1 MKKITL
7 LFIATLFSALS
18 FAAVPRVM
26 AYDLKS
32 EMDTPAKG
40 FTKFTFSTNT
50 KPTKAYLIFYYAG
63 AEVMRVDIT
72 TQAQKKLKDATYT
85 IRTSDL
91 PELTNMK
98 WAIEVQGEAIG
109 SVACVNDL
117 NKVNIYGFNRPQGV
131 AIDNNPE
138 SDFFGRTYISLPK
151 AGGSSDTYGAYGDT
165 KAGIVVFDAVHNRL
179 ASGVTAT
186 GSVLGDE
193 TFGVHRVAVNPI
205 NSKVYYTKSIASNTA
220 IYELAPNA
228 TDVLTD
234 GGTAVN
240 VIAGLGLTR
249 ADGVCFAEDGTM
261 FVVDYARYSGGT
273 LGDIYKVKGNS
284 KTLFCENI
292 AANQPNS
299 LAYDGKGGIWMVQ
312 QRGAAGSDPS
322 PLVHINASGTAD
334 FKLSTNINNWF
345 TTSNITKGGCVAYN
359 TKDNVIAIGGY
370 GKVMLFQVS
379 EVDDK
384 PTLASKI
391 GEYVVK
397 SGGTAEVNGLA
408 FDYAGNLVVMS
419 RTTERMHYLVVPTT
433 TNSCTTPAKSSL
445 QVNGPAICRVMP
457 HDLTLLDNGDSY
469 TFSYKTNVYA
479 QSGNLVILK
488 KDGKTVEKTFALPT
502 PIVKN
507 KTHQITIAKTDLPKR
522 LGMNW
527 GIELTGKSVPKYS
540 YLQEVSDQTREIYDF
555 YNMMG
560 VLVDNNPESDYFG
573 KIYIQ
578 ATLTGKSDGATAR
591 ADAQKAGLFIYNQWL
606 DELNPTSN
614 VGIQPSLP
622 SGYSIGSS
630 NQFNRL
636 AIDPT
641 TNNITYCYA
650 ESGKPAVFSMD
661 RANLTGTPTNLL
673 EGQSGITR
681 SIAHCFDA
689 DGNLYVMDLPGSGQI
704 FKIDKDGNKT
714 KFGELTSKYVA
725 VNMALASDG
734 RGGLWVAQNRGQIDG
749 YYQLVHY
756 NKSGTVDYAVYQG
769 SDHGFTGNS
778 TRGALAYDVERQVLA
793 QGRNGSVILFDV
805 TYDASTGVPTL
816 TQQSLVASIGHNN
829 IDGLAFDYAGDLYVV
844 NSGKEKFYK
853 FTIPTNN
860 NTCLVPAKKSLTLDY
875 PVNYLTY
882 ELNGGQY
889 NEYGWESKG
898 DICLALEADYNA
910 TYGTSK
916 DWVQEMDGEIQYNIN
931 GTWMSEEEAK
941 GQAATVTGFLQAS
954 TYNTTD
960 NLKKLVE
967 TTMMDKYGWLKDVIE
982 ANRTAQSVAGELS
995 EAIYRK
1001 ELSAFFLCSP
1011 AHSSWPASSSHEAM
1025 GDVATFQSYW
1035 GQSFPNPS
1043 YTFTEVTLNNPY
1055 KEDYEFQGWYNT
1067 SDFSGAK
1074 LTTIDENTTGT
1085 LYAKWHQIVV
1095 DEEADNTTALA
1106 PYEGQLVEK
1115 VFVKRNFEP
1124 NKCYTLTL
1132 PFDMNASQ
1140 IEDVFGNATVYE
1152 FYNLVE
1158 QNAEELYL
1166 EFIPT
1171 SSIQA
1176 GEPCLVV
1183 TPSGSFDANDG
1194 FMIEDVIISTTPQP
1208 VQVGAVTMMPVLD
1221 NGYEMTSSNEYYVW
1235 NGGLYCAGTYNMTSK
1250 GLRAYFVSSSPLP
1263 VRARV
1268 VLKDNEVTSIP
1279 LVGVETGTQVRKIM
1293 KDGQIIII
1301 RGEEQYN
1308 IQGQRID

>member
-1 MKKITL
+1 
-7 LFIATLFSALS
+7 
-18 FAAVPRVM
+18 
-26 AYDLKS
+26 
-32 EMDTPAKG
+32 
-40 FTKFTFSTNT
+40 
-50 KPTKAYLIFYYAG
+50 
-63 AEVMRVDIT
+63 
-72 TQAQKKLKDATYT
+72 
-85 IRTSDL
+85 
-91 PELTNMK
+91 
-98 WAIEVQGEAIG
+98 
-109 SVACVNDL
+109 
-117 NKVNIYGFNRPQGV
+117 
-131 AIDNNPE
+131 
-138 SDFFGRTYISLPK
+138 
-151 AGGSSDTYGAYGDT
+151 
-165 KAGIVVFDAVHNRL
+165 
-179 ASGVTAT
+179 
-186 GSVLGDE
+186 
-193 TFGVHRVAVNPI
+193 VAVNPVDG
-205 NSKVYYTKSIASNTA
+205 KVYYTKSIASNTA
-220 IYELAPNA
+220 VYELTPDA
-228 TDVLTD
+228 TDILKD
-234 GGTAVN
+234 GGTAVD
-240 VIAGLGLTR
+240 VVSGLGLTR
-249 ADGVCFAEDGTM
+249 ADAVCFDDKGTM
-261 FVVDYARYSGGT
+261 YVMDNASYTDAAKGN
-273 LGDIYKVKGNS
+273 IYKVKDGV
-284 KTLFCENI
+284 KTVFNKDALWSNRP
-292 AANQPNS
+292 AS
-299 LAYDGKGGIWMVQ
+299 LAYDGNNGIWVTQ
-312 QRGAAGSDPS
+312 QRGAADDLPI
-322 PLVHINASGTAD
+322 LAHINSSGVVDYKVT
-334 FKLSTNINNWF
+334 SNINNWF
-345 TTSNITKGGCVAYN
+345 PTANATKGGSVAYN
-359 TKDNVIAIGGY
+359 TKDNVLALGGA
-370 GKVMLFQVS
+370 GIVMLFQVKI
-379 EVDDK
+379 VDGK
-384 PTLASKI
+384 PTLDSKI
-391 GEYVVK
+391 GGYTIK
-397 SGGTAEVNGLA
+397 TGGTAEINGLA

-445 QVNGPAICRVMP
+445 QVNGPATCRVMP

-479 QSGNLVILK
+479 QSGNLVIFK
-488 KDGKTVEKTFALPT
+488 EDGKTEEKTFALPT

-527 GIELTGKSVPKYS
+527 GIELTGKAVPKYS
-540 YLQEVSDQTREIYDF
+540 YLQEITDQTRQIYDF

-560 VLVDNNPESDYFG
+560 VVVDNNPESDYFG

-578 ATLTGKSDGATAR
+578 ATLTGKSDGATDR

-622 SGYSIGSS
+622 SGYSIGSKY
-630 NQFNRL
+630 QFNRL

-650 ESGKPAVFSMD
+650 VSGKPAVFSMD

-714 KFGELTSKYVA
+714 KFGESTSKYVA
-725 VNMALASDG
+725 ENMALASDG

-756 NKSGTVDYAVYQG
+756 NKSGIIDYSVYDDLKTYNANNG
-769 SDHGFTGNS
+769 TLGTSSTGFTGNS

-816 TQQSLVASIGHNN
+816 TQQSLVASIAHNN

-916 DWVQEMDGEIQYNIN
+916 DWVQEVDGEIQYNIN

-960 NLKKLVE
+960 NLKNLVE
-967 TTMMDKYGWLKDVIE
+967 TTMVDKYGWLKDVIE

-1158 QNAEELYL
+1158 HNAEELYL

-1221 NGYEMTSSNEYYVW
+1221 NGYLMDDPSEYYVW
-1235 NGGLYCAGTYNMTSK
+1235 DGGLYCAGTYNMTSK

-1268 VLKDNEVTSIP
+1268 VLKDNEATSIP
-1279 LVGVETGTQVRKIM
+1279 LVGVDSSTQVRKIM
-1293 KDGQIIII
+1293 KDGRLIII

-1308 IQGQRID
+1308 VQGQRID